1 MHMCWNFVRVQY
13 DASAGVAM
21 LRLEMQY
28 QLNTGSP
35 YIYNPAGST
44 PRLDCMQYFRNM
56 FVSWL
61 LPKARHAG
69 EMRISLVRCPELPE
83 SIITLSTFRTQP
95 CEKC

>member
-1 MHMCWNFVRVQY
+1 MRVQY

-44 PRLDCMQYFRNM
+44 PRLLIAC
-56 FVSWL
+56 
-61 LPKARHAG
+61 
-69 EMRISLVRCPELPE
+69 
-83 SIITLSTFRTQP
+83 SILDICLCLGFCLRP
-95 CEKC
+95 GMLGR